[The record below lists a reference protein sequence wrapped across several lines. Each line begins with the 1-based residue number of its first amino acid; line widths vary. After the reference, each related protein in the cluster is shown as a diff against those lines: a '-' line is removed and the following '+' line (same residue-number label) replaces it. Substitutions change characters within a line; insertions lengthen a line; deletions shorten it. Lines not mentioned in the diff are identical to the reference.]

1 MTKNQEV
8 RSKTDLEKEVAQ
20 IKPSLT
26 LRVVERRTNCYS
38 LLKIWENLNS
48 ISELIK
54 MKTKLGKLK
63 RMEEPIARITQ
74 ENTEVF
80 RQLILFREMAKWLSI
95 ITKNKTLAVL
105 YHKVNSWS
113 ILILMESFQSIHSRK
128 SKETKNQRVQETVK
142 SKISLALWKLAIET
156 RRKQEITSLMSA

>member
-48 ISELIK
+48 ILELIK

-105 YHKVNSWS
+105 YHKVNS
-113 ILILMESFQSIHSRK
+113 
-128 SKETKNQRVQETVK
+128 
-142 SKISLALWKLAIET
+142 
-156 RRKQEITSLMSA
+156 